1 MINILFDVVKIS
13 TEGRHQPCFSSS
25 YRSLDLS
32 YSGESEVCSREVSTD
47 ALTASNL
54 GFQNTMADFICG
66 WKMITLEWAIHSFI
80 ARRCFTLLKR
90 CLYSTSNKTKWLAQ
104 KASWQIEMKKAVIQY
119 FTLSVNTLNHNMIV
133 SDDPSIF
140 LLLSV

>member
-1 MINILFDVVKIS
+1 MIYISFDVVKIGI
-13 TEGRHQPCFSSS
+13 EGRHQPCFSSS

-32 YSGESEVCSREVSTD
+32 HSGEREVCCKKVSAN
-47 ALTASNL
+47 ALTVLNL

-80 ARRCFTLLKR
+80 AGRCFTLLKR

-104 KASWQIEMKKAVIQY
+104 KASWQIEMKKAIIQY
-119 FTLSVNTLNHNMIV
+119 FTLSVNTLNHNVIV